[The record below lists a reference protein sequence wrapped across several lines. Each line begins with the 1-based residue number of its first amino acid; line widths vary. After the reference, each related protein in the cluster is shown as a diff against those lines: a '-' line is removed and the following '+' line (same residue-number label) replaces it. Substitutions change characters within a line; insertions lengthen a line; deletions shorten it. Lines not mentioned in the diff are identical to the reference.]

1 MHATTGH
8 NRDDDVPPA
17 KIITTAQQAYRA
29 LSIAASKIGANN
41 YARQIA
47 AHRKAGRSPRT
58 FRFTVTD
65 AHRLVVDSMPA
76 VLAGKITPE
85 QAMAVLH
92 EYDVLQQR
100 TS

>member
-1 MHATTGH
+1 MQST
-8 NRDDDVPPA
+8 
-17 KIITTAQQAYRA
+17 ITTTAEQAYRA
-29 LSIAASKIGANN
+29 LSIAAEKIGANN

-47 AHRKAGRSPRT
+47 AHRRAGRSPRT

-65 AHRLVVDSMPA
+65 AHARVVETMPA

-85 QAMAVLH
+85 HAMAVLH
-92 EYDVLQQR
+92 EYDVLNER